1 MGRPARSASGGAFH
15 SSDCRLERNVLVR
28 NLSGGGRR
36 FFVFGDA
43 LVEVV
48 GLRAAGAGAAVR
60 RAAFASFTLSSNHD
74 EVIDDDLGAVLF
86 LPSFLIIPG
95 IVVDTAFDIHGAAFF
110 QVVAHDFGGTPEGL
124 DVVPLSTVL
133 PVTVFVFG
141 ALGGGEREGGNGH
154 ATRGGLH
161 FRVLA
166 QVAHQSHFVD
176 ASCHKNRSYL
186 EP

>member
-28 NLSGGGRR
+28 DLSGGGRR

-60 RAAFASFTLSSNHD
+60 RAAFASFTLSANHD

-86 LPSFLIIPG
+86 LAGFLVVPG
-95 IVVDTAFDIHGAAFF
+95 IVVDATFDVNRAALL
-110 QVVAHDFGGTPEGL
+110 QRL
-124 DVVPLSTVL
+124 
-133 PVTVFVFG
+133 
-141 ALGGGEREGGNGH
+141 
-154 ATRGGLH
+154 
-161 FRVLA
+161 
-166 QVAHQSHFVD
+166 
-176 ASCHKNRSYL
+176 
-186 EP
+186 